1 MAKALEVTLDL
12 SQVQGLADAL
22 GKVDPAAINAGARQ
36 VVNAVVDDAYETI
49 RPRMIRTINLTDTYL
64 KDKER
69 MKVHHAKDST
79 GNNINAQIVASG
91 SKSLMTRLFHYGAF
105 MLHQEVKHPHRSK
118 GDFSHQRNLSAGTKG
133 AGAMVEVTR
142 GAPKVVKGGFFMPLK
157 GTNGKVGLF
166 KRKAG
171 QKKYKHLYAPSVY
184 QLFKAYADLKFTQGV
199 ESELDEKLTLMV
211 GKIIDESL
219 K

>member
-36 VVNAVVDDAYETI
+36 VVNAVVDNTYETI

-64 KDKER
+64 KER
-69 MKVHHAKDST
+69 MEVHHAKVST
-79 GNNINAQIVASG
+79 GNNINAQIVARG
-91 SKSLMTRLFHYGAF
+91 ANDKLTRLFHYGAL
-105 MLHQEVKHPHRSK
+105 MMSQEVKHPRRSK

-142 GAPKVVKGGFFMPLK
+142 GAPKVVEGGFFMPLR

-199 ESELDEKLTLMV
+199 ESELDEKLALMV